1 MKSLISSACIIL
13 ISFVFLLLVAKGQY
27 AAGVLNFQKGYSTSV
42 GSPFELSNSTSR
54 YALTQAIVDNNSFF
68 LTKSQ
73 ARFAAPDVVLHKGNF
88 LSIFTPG
95 VSFIAV
101 PFYIIGKQ
109 IGAPQITTFLMTTI
123 FALINLVLI
132 SKLAQKLG
140 GGKWT
145 SIASGLIFTF
155 ATNALTYSQTLTQHH
170 ISIAIIVF
178 SILLTLKKSSLVRNL
193 LIGILFGLGLLMD
206 IPNAIMLIPVI
217 IWAVFQDLS
226 FRNESGKVSIG
237 IRLNII
243 AIAIGLLPLI
253 FGFVWYNTKTTGSP
267 SLLAQSVGRTDFFDN
282 NVALQNS
289 VDSPKSEIESPFERK
304 SSIPFN
310 TRKELNGIYTLLL
323 SDERSWLYYSPI
335 VLLGL
340 IGFALSFR
348 RKERQGLIVVLTS
361 IILMDVLIYSSFGDP
376 WGGWAFGSR
385 YLLPATALLVAGLG
399 ILLQKFKNN
408 VLMWLIVLPI
418 LLYSCA
424 INVLGV
430 MTTSAI
436 PPKVE
441 AINLP
446 QPIPYTYEYN
456 LQLIRNGFNSSL
468 AYNYLL
474 YDKISIPVYLLV
486 YFVGTS
492 SLILG
497 VLFLSILQKEV
508 NNND

>member
-1 MKSLISSACIIL
+1 LISL
-13 ISFVFLLLVAKGQY
+13 GFLLLVAKGQY
-27 AAGVLNFQKGYSTSV
+27 AAGVLNFQKGYSTSI

-68 LTKSQ
+68 LTKTQ
-73 ARFAAPDVVLHKGNF
+73 AEFAAPDVVLHKGNF

-95 VSFIAV
+95 VSFVAV

-109 IGAPQITTFLMTTI
+109 IGVPQITTFLMTTI
-123 FALINLVLI
+123 FALINLILI
-132 SKLAQKLG
+132 SMLARKLG

-145 SIASGLIFTF
+145 SIVSGLIFTF

-170 ISIAIIVF
+170 LSITIILLT
-178 SILLTLKKSSLVRNL
+178 ILLTLRKSSLVRNL
-193 LIGILFGLGLLMD
+193 LIGLFFGFGLLVD
-206 IPNAIMLIPVI
+206 IPNSIMLTPVI
-217 IWAVFQDLS
+217 IWALFQDLS
-226 FRNESGKVSIG
+226 LSNDSGKVSIG
-237 IRLNII
+237 IRLNVI
-243 AIAIGLLPLI
+243 AIAIGLLPVI

-267 SLLAQSVGRTDFFDN
+267 ALLAQSVGRTDFFDK
-282 NVALQNS
+282 NVAPQNS
-289 VDSPKSEIESPFERK
+289 VESPESKIESPFEQK

-335 VLLGL
+335 VLLGF
-340 IGFALSFR
+340 IGYALSFR
-348 RKERQGLIVVLTS
+348 RKEQQSLIVVLTS
-361 IILMDVLIYSSFGDP
+361 IILTNVLIYSSFGDP

-385 YLLPATALLVAGLG
+385 YLLPSTALVVAGLG
-399 ILLQKFKNN
+399 VLLQKFKRNG
-408 VLMWLIVLPI
+408 LMWLILLPI
-418 LLYSCA
+418 LLYSCG

-456 LQLIRNGFNSSL
+456 LQLIRSGFNSSL

-474 YDKISIPVYLLV
+474 YDKISIPIYLLV
-486 YFVGTS
+486 YFIGTS

-497 VLFLSILQKEV
+497 VLFISILQKEV
-508 NNND
+508 NDND